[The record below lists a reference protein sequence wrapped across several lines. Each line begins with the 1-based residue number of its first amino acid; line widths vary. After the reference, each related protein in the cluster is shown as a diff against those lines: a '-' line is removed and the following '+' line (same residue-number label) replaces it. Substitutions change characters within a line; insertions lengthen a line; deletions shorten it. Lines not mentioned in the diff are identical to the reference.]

1 MNLETKKLS
10 FAELKEKANNTSQNE
25 MMEKIQGG
33 AFADCHGFWGGV
45 GKAVS
50 IGWDVFWSNR
60 TMYGV
65 KPQEGG
71 PESKEGLKIYAES
84 MGIELSSDAFSEENI
99 YLAFNP
105 AR

>member
-1 MNLETKKLS
+1 
-10 FAELKEKANNTSQNE
+10 
-25 MMEKIQGG
+25 
-33 AFADCHGFWGGV
+33 
-45 GKAVS
+45 
-50 IGWDVFWSNR
+50 
-60 TMYGV
+60 MYGV